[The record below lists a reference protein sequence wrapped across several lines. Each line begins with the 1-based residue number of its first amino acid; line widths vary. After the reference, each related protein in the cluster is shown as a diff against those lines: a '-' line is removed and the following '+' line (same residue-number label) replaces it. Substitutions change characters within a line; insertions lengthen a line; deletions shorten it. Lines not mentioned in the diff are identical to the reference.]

1 MVNLFQGIFKLV
13 GCPRSSVLPLKSG
26 HGEFDSRCHCE
37 WIGKLQDGELDLL
50 VRAVG
55 CEGCNEKYVIECLP
69 GCCYSLCT
77 YGRLS
82 VGGTMSRCSTMTCLA
97 LATWTATASA
107 SRRGSVLVLP
117 PMPFILRYCSA
128 HLDRLQSFG
137 GFGEYR
143 TLPAVADCSD
153 IF

>member
-1 MVNLFQGIFKLV
+1 MIVVCDTLSIYIFAVVYLFQGIFKLV

-69 GCCYSLCT
+69 GCCYSLCMDGSL
-77 YGRLS
+77 YHEQMFDDD
-82 VGGTMSRCSTMTCLA
+82 VSRSGYMDGDGFCIAARVRPSSTSYAICPQVLLCS
-97 LATWTATASA
+97 S
-107 SRRGSVLVLP
+107 
-117 PMPFILRYCSA
+117 
-128 HLDRLQSFG
+128 
-137 GFGEYR
+137 
-143 TLPAVADCSD
+143 
-153 IF
+153 